1 VKLFAKGKVEKGAQQ
16 SAAPAFSPIDRVGLL
31 GLLDQVVN
39 GSQTGVLEL
48 HEPRGNWVYAFQAGA
63 LTHASGGRV
72 RGARQAFDLLWEFQ
86 SGECLFRPGADPNL
100 AGNLYIDKGRLQ
112 DLLGRSQAALQGP
125 SAPYIP
131 PDQQRP
137 IAPAHWQPPA
147 AAPAW
152 GAGGYPP
159 QQPYAQP
166 QPGYPPQQPQPQQG
180 YPQPQQGYPQPQ
192 PQSYPQ
198 QQQPAYPQ
206 QPSQGYPQPQ
216 QAGYPQQQPPPG
228 YPPAAYPG
236 APYPGAPPQAQP
248 YPQPGYP
255 QAPGGMRPPA
265 GQPQPQYPAY
275 PQPPAMPPQA
285 QPQAMPPQA
294 PAQAMPPQQP
304 MAVQPPQAPPAPARP
319 VTPPSF
325 SVPPMAIPRKR
336 EAPLPTYQPPA
347 AAPMPAAAEPPKPAA
362 PKDDLAALRASL
374 VAQAPPVAQAP
385 SAPAWG
391 VRGGEAPV
399 APVVPMRKGGKGKDK
414 SKDKGKDKAAKVA
427 AVPGKTAPKADS
439 KLMAAI
445 KIQLIKFLL
454 WACERRYSPDD
465 HWTLK
470 DAFEISTMELRDQ
483 FFSAFSESLKS
494 SKKTR
499 QDNFD
504 DTDDM
509 AAGRMRGRGRRH

>member
-1 VKLFAKGKVEKGAQQ
+1 VKLFAKGKVEKGAPQ

-86 SGECLFRPGADPNL
+86 SGECLFGPGADPNL

-166 QPGYPPQQPQPQQG
+166 QPGYPPQPPQPQQG

-192 PQSYPQ
+192 QQPYPQ

-206 QPSQGYPQPQ
+206 QPPQGYPQPQ

-236 APYPGAPPQAQP
+236 APYPGTPPQAQP

-294 PAQAMPPQQP
+294 PPQAMPSQQP

-347 AAPMPAAAEPPKPAA
+347 AAPMPAGAEPPKPAA

-391 VRGGEAPV
+391 VRGAEAPV

-414 SKDKGKDKAAKVA
+414 AKDKGKDKGAKVA
-427 AVPGKTAPKADS
+427 VVQGKTAPKADS

-483 FFSAFSESLKS
+483 FFSAFSQSLKS
-494 SKKTR
+494 TKKTR
-499 QDNFD
+499 EDNFD

>member
-16 SAAPAFSPIDRVGLL
+16 SAAPAFSPIDRAGML
-31 GLLDQVVN
+31 GILDQVVN

-48 HEPRGNWVYAFQAGA
+48 REPRGNWVYAFQAGA
-63 LTHASGGRV
+63 LIHASGGRV

-100 AGNLYIDKGRLQ
+100 AGNLYIDKGRLT
-112 DLLGRSQAALQGP
+112 DLLQRSQAALQGP

-131 PDQQRP
+131 PGQQRP
-137 IAPAHWQPPA
+137 IAPATWQPLA
-147 AAPAW
+147 APPAW
-152 GAGGYPP
+152 GAGGYA
-159 QQPYAQP
+159 QQPGYLQP
-166 QPGYPPQQPQPQQG
+166 QPGYPAQPPQPL
-180 YPQPQQGYPQPQ
+180 QQGYPQPQ
-192 PQSYPQ
+192 PQGYPQ
-198 QQQPAYPQ
+198 PQPPGFPPQ
-206 QPSQGYPQPQ
+206 QPQGYPQPQ
-216 QAGYPQQQPPPG
+216 QAGYPQQPPPG

-236 APYPGAPPQAQP
+236 APYPGAQPP
-248 YPQPGYP
+248 YPGYP
-255 QAPGGMRPPA
+255 QAP
-265 GQPQPQYPAY
+265 
-275 PQPPAMPPQA
+275 
-285 QPQAMPPQA
+285 PQAMPPQ
-294 PAQAMPPQQP
+294 P
-304 MAVQPPQAPPAPARP
+304 MAAQPPPAPPAPARH
-319 VTPPSF
+319 VTPPTF
-325 SVPPMAIPRKR
+325 SVPPMAIPKKR
-336 EAPLPTYQPPA
+336 QAPMPAYQPPA
-347 AAPMPAAAEPPKPAA
+347 AAPMPPAAEPAA

-374 VAQAPPVAQAP
+374 VAQAPPMAQAP

-391 VRGGEAPV
+391 VRGGDPV
-399 APVVPMRKGGKGKDK
+399 APQVVPGQKGGAKGKDKGKGKGKDK
-414 SKDKGKDKAAKVA
+414 GAKVA
-427 AVPGKTAPKADS
+427 VVQGKAAPKADS
-439 KLMAAI
+439 KLMVAI

-494 SKKTR
+494 TKKTQ

>member
-1 VKLFAKGKVEKGAQQ
+1 MKLFAKGKVEKGAPQ

-206 QPSQGYPQPQ
+206 QPPQGYPQPQ

-236 APYPGAPPQAQP
+236 APYPGTPPQAQP

-275 PQPPAMPPQA
+275 PQPQAVPPQA

-347 AAPMPAAAEPPKPAA
+347 AAPMPAGAEPPKPAA

-427 AVPGKTAPKADS
+427 AVPGKTAPKPDS

-483 FFSAFSESLKS
+483 FFSAFSQSLKS

-499 QDNFD
+499 EDNFD

>member
-112 DLLGRSQAALQGP
+112 DLLRRSQAALQGP

-137 IAPAHWQPPA
+137 ITPAPWQPGTQPA
-147 AAPAW
+147 PSW
-152 GAGGYPP
+152 GAGGYQQQQPRYPQPQQPGYAPPP
-159 QQPYAQP
+159 QQQ
-166 QPGYPPQQPQPQQG
+166 QGYPPQQPQGYPPQQPQG
-180 YPQPQQGYPQPQ
+180 YPPQQVQGYP
-192 PQSYPQ
+192 
-198 QQQPAYPQ
+198 PQ
-206 QPSQGYPQPQ
+206 QPQ
-216 QAGYPQQQPPPG
+216 GYPQQQPQGYPQLQQAG
-228 YPPAAYPG
+228 YPPQQAPGFPG
-236 APYPGAPPQAQP
+236 APYPGAQPQGQP
-248 YPQPGYP
+248 YPQPAYP
-255 QAPGGMRPPA
+255 QAPGAMTPPA
-265 GQPQPQYPAY
+265 GQPQPAYPAY
-275 PQPPAMPPQA
+275 PQP
-285 QPQAMPPQA
+285 QAMPS
-294 PAQAMPPQQP
+294 QAMPPQQP
-304 MAVQPPQAPPAPARP
+304 LAAQPPPAPPAPAAPARP

-336 EAPLPTYQPPA
+336 EAAPLPSYQPPA
-347 AAPMPAAAEPPKPAA
+347 AAPVPPAPEPPKPAA

-374 VAQAPPVAQAP
+374 VAQAPPIAQAP

-399 APVVPMRKGGKGKDK
+399 APVVPIRKGGKGKDK
-414 SKDKGKDKAAKVA
+414 GVKATAVQGKAAR
-427 AVPGKTAPKADS
+427 KADS

-454 WACERRYSPDD
+454 WATERRYSPDD

-483 FFSAFSESLKS
+483 FIGAFSESLKS
-494 SKKTR
+494 TKKTR

>member
-112 DLLGRSQAALQGP
+112 DLLRRSQGALQGP

-137 IAPAHWQPPA
+137 IAPATWQPGTQPA
-147 AAPAW
+147 PSW
-152 GAGGYPP
+152 GAGGYQQ
-159 QQPYAQP
+159 QQPPRYPQPP
-166 QPGYPPQQPQPQQG
+166 QPGYPQQPPQGYPPPQQQGYPQQLPQGYPQQPPQGYPQQPPQGYPQQPPQG
-180 YPQPQQGYPQPQ
+180 YPQPQQPA
-192 PQSYPQ
+192 YPQ
-198 QQQPAYPQ
+198 QQQA
-206 QPSQGYPQPQ
+206 
-216 QAGYPQQQPPPG
+216 PG
-228 YPPAAYPG
+228 FPGAPYPG
-236 APYPGAPPQAQP
+236 APYPGAQPQGQP
-248 YPQPGYP
+248 YPQPAYP
-255 QAPGGMRPPA
+255 QAPGAVTPPA
-265 GQPQPQYPAY
+265 GQPQPAYPAY
-275 PQPPAMPPQA
+275 PQP
-285 QPQAMPPQA
+285 QAMPP
-294 PAQAMPPQQP
+294 QAMPPQQP
-304 MAVQPPQAPPAPARP
+304 MAAQPPVAPPAPHRP
-319 VTPPSF
+319 VAPPSF

-336 EAPLPTYQPPA
+336 EATPLPSYQPPA
-347 AAPMPAAAEPPKPAA
+347 AAPAPPAPEPAKPSA

-374 VAQAPPVAQAP
+374 VAQAPPAAQAP
-385 SAPAWG
+385 STPSWG
-391 VRGGEAPV
+391 VRGGEAV
-399 APVVPMRKGGKGKDK
+399 APPVVPGRKGAKGKGKDK
-414 SKDKGKDKAAKVA
+414 GPKVAVVQGKAA
-427 AVPGKTAPKADS
+427 APKADS

-483 FFSAFSESLKS
+483 FIGAFSESFKA
-494 SKKTR
+494 SKKKR
-499 QDNFD
+499 EDNFD
-504 DTDDM
+504 DADDNM

>member
-16 SAAPAFSPIDRVGLL
+16 PAAPAFSPIDRYGLL

-48 HEPRGNWVYAFQAGA
+48 HEPRGNWVYAFQGGA
-63 LTHASGGRV
+63 LIHASGGRV

-86 SGECLFRPGADPNL
+86 SGECMFAPGANASL
-100 AGNLYIDKGRLQ
+100 AGNLYIDKARLL
-112 DLLGRSQAALQGP
+112 DLLRRSQAVLQGP

-137 IAPAHWQPPA
+137 IAPVTWQPPA

-152 GAGGYPP
+152 GAP
-159 QQPYAQP
+159 
-166 QPGYPPQQPQPQQG
+166 G
-180 YPQPQQGYPQPQ
+180 YPQPAQGYPQPQ
-192 PQSYPQ
+192 PAQGYPQ
-198 QQQPAYPQ
+198 PQPPYPPQ
-206 QPSQGYPQPQ
+206 QPGYPARQPQPPQAYPQPQ
-216 QAGYPQQQPPPG
+216 QAGYPPQQPPPG
-228 YPPAAYPG
+228 YPPAAYPA
-236 APYPGAPPQAQP
+236 APYPGAQPPGQP
-248 YPQPGYP
+248 YPQPAYP
-255 QAPGGMRPPA
+255 QAPGGVMPPA
-265 GQPQPQYPAY
+265 GQPQPAYPAY
-275 PQPPAMPPQA
+275 PQPQAMPQQA
-285 QPQAMPPQA
+285 MPPQAMPPQ
-294 PAQAMPPQQP
+294 PMP
-304 MAVQPPQAPPAPARP
+304 APPPPPARA

-336 EAPLPTYQPPA
+336 EAPLPAYQPPS
-347 AAPMPAAAEPPKPAA
+347 AAPVPPLAEPPKPAG

-385 SAPAWG
+385 SAAAWG
-391 VRGGEAPV
+391 VRGGEAHA
-399 APVVPMRKGGKGKDK
+399 APVVPIRKGGKGKDK
-414 SKDKGKDKAAKVA
+414 RAKPTAVQGKAA
-427 AVPGKTAPKADS
+427 APKADS
-439 KLMAAI
+439 KLKAAI

-483 FFSAFSESLKS
+483 FIGAFSESLKS
-494 SKKTR
+494 AKKPR
-499 QDNFD
+499 QDDFD
-504 DTDDM
+504 DADDM